1 MNKFFNFDTSE
12 ITPIHRAVHTEAK
25 ETFAKYELPE
35 SDKRDYIDEKLHVEI
50 ATLMYQLVD
59 LPNAIDSETIVK
71 GMLEGMNRNHRF
83 LQREFWNVF
92 MRFMLEYSKQ
102 EPRFFDGRNSHIPGM
117 MKTMLESLYK

>member
-1 MNKFFNFDTSE
+1 MNKFFNFDPSE
-12 ITPIHRAVHTEAK
+12 ITPIHRTVHTEAK
-25 ETFAKYELPE
+25 ETFAKYDIPE

-59 LPNAIDSETIVK
+59 LPNSIDTATIVK

-83 LQREFWNVF
+83 LQSEFWNVF

>member
-1 MNKFFNFDTSE
+1 MNQFFDFDPSN
-12 ITPIHRAVHTEAK
+12 ITPIHRAVHTEVNN
-25 ETFAKYELPE
+25 EFYVGELTAE
-35 SDKRDYIDEKLHVEI
+35 QKHQYIDEKLHVEI

-83 LQREFWNVF
+83 LQSEFWNVF

>member
-71 GMLEGMNRNHRF
+71 GMLEGMNRTIASYRA
-83 LQREFWNVF
+83 
-92 MRFMLEYSKQ
+92 
-102 EPRFFDGRNSHIPGM
+102 NSGM
-117 MKTMLESLYK
+117 CSCASCLNTPNKNPDSLMAAILTSPA

>member
-1 MNKFFNFDTSE
+1 MSQFFEFDPTN
-12 ITPIHRAVHTEAK
+12 ITPIHRAVHTEVNN
-25 ETFAKYELPE
+25 EFYVGELTAE
-35 SDKRDYIDEKLHVEI
+35 QKQQYIDEKLHVEI

-83 LQREFWNVF
+83 LQSEFWNVF

>member
-1 MNKFFNFDTSE
+1 MSQFFDFDPTN
-12 ITPIHRAVHTEAK
+12 ITPIHRAVHTEANEAFTK
-25 ETFAKYELPE
+25 FPLLE
-35 SDKRDYIDEKLHVEI
+35 SDKHDYIDEKLHVEI

-59 LPNAIDSETIVK
+59 LRNAIDTETIVK

-83 LQREFWNVF
+83 LQSEFWNTF

-117 MKTMLESLYK
+117 MKTMLESLDK